1 MATATKAATKEPRTR
16 GQPASP
22 HKERF
27 MLRHHEEQMVV
38 WRNAATTSGLTLP
51 EWMRQTLDAEARK
64 ATHVPIVKRA
74 K

>member
-1 MATATKAATKEPRTR
+1 MATATKARTV

-38 WRNAATTSGLTLP
+38 WRNAAATSGLTLP